1 MAYEGVDELGKTML
15 ENQRRWEKR
24 RDAEFAFRDAPP
36 DYGQTAS
43 TTATQAAKPN
53 VLARLKGA
61 ASKSGRVLGA
71 GYGAYEIGGAGMDMA
86 QNGVNLANSDRAIT
100 GAAISALA
108 SPTTAIPA
116 TGYLVGRNAAD
127 VVPDSFYET
136 IIESADRLKE
146 YLGYEPWM
154 PKSDIQLTPEAQAFA
169 KTLKQDA
176 RGNYLPPSAA
186 TEKTE
191 PSNDRLSGGGDGQ
204 QTPNLVVPRASQT
217 GMTPVGKV
225 SEMPWPDNRKVLADT
240 LLRNALANMEKYADP
255 NRQLGTGRGLRQL
268 ADLQATLAGNNINA
282 TPESIAKTTAPDFDI
297 KEVGGGINPVTGM
310 PESKRLAVINKK
322 TGAIE
327 FMDPGVT
334 SDTIKS
340 KPVPTEQDKLMLK
353 QNPALLKFYIEKFGE
368 EAVPEWAK
376 KTEAV

>member
-15 ENQRRWEKR
+15 ENQRRWESM
-24 RDAEFAFRDAPP
+24 RDADSAFRNAPP
-36 DYGQTAS
+36 DYGQIAS
-43 TTATQAAKPN
+43 KTATQAAKPN

-61 ASKSGRVLGA
+61 ASKVTLPKVGGALGA
-71 GYGAYEIGGAGMDMA
+71 GYGAYEIGSAGMDMA
-86 QNGVNLANSDRAIT
+86 QNGVNLANLDRAIT
-100 GAAISALA
+100 GVASSALV
-108 SPTTAIPA
+108 SPKTAIPA
-116 TGYLVGRNAAD
+116 AGYLAGRGAAEL
-127 VVPDSFYET
+127 VPDSFYET
-136 IIESADRLKE
+136 ILESSGL
-146 YLGYEPWM
+146 M

-169 KTLKQDA
+169 KTLKQDE

-186 TEKTE
+186 TEKTGL
-191 PSNDRLSGGGDGQ
+191 PNDRLSGGGDGQ
-204 QTPNLVVPRASQT
+204 QTPNLIVPRASQA

-297 KEVGGGINPVTGM
+297 KEVGGGINPTTGM

-376 KTEAV
+376 KTEEV